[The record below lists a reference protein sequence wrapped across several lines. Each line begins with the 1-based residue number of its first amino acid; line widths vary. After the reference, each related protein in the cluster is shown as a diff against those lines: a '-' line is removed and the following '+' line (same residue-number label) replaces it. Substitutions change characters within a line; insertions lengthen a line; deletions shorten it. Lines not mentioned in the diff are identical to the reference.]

1 LLGLFAGLG
10 SGVAFAQGAHQH
22 GHSGH
27 DHGLE
32 EGHTH
37 GHDHGRAHGQTHRHQ
52 DHGHG
57 HAKGG
62 TAGELPQVEAEVRRV
77 NTRANTLSVRHGDI
91 PNLDMP
97 PMTMTF
103 QVNDPAL
110 LDGLEVGDPILVTVD
125 RIDGA
130 YTVMSVEAAP

>member
-1 LLGLFAGLG
+1 MMKMVPRWILLALLAGTASSL
-10 SGVAFAQGAHQH
+10 AFAQGAH
-22 GHSGH
+22 
-27 DHGLE
+27 
-32 EGHTH
+32 
-37 GHDHGRAHGQTHRHQ
+37 

-57 HAKGG
+57 GHGDAHGHAHDHGHGQGHG
-62 TAGELPQVEAEVRRV
+62 TAAMGELPRVEAEVRRV